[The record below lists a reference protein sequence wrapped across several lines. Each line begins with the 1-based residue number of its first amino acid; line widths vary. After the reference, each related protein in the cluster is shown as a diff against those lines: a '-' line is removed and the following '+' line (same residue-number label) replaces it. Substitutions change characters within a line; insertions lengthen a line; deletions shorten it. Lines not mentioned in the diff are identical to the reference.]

1 MAQLTIEVPDALL
14 PKLEPLRSQLPRLLS
29 QWVTAAQTS
38 RQQPMQPTAYQ
49 EVLSFLMAQPT
60 PEDILNFKV
69 SDSAQMRLRELLNRH
84 REDGLSEDE
93 AMELDGYEQLDHLMQ
108 MLKAEA

>member
-60 PEDILNFKV
+60 PE
-69 SDSAQMRLRELLNRH
+69 AQMRLRELLNRH